1 MTNEQLCSLAQEGDH
16 SAETTLVENILPS
29 IQLTAAQ
36 IKERYPGLMLE
47 RDDLIQEALIGSM
60 RAIES
65 FDPESGNLFQT
76 YASAVAENAIYD
88 YVRKCISALPPSGR
102 ILSLDAP
109 APGTDPENNVTYA
122 EIIPDDFS
130 KNPEQLFIK
139 KETITEVRDA
149 LQMITER
156 ERTYLHYRYGF
167 MDDLPHDQTETAAHF
182 HLSLSR
188 AKSTESTA
196 LDNVRLELPW
206 WY

>member
-16 SAETTLVENILPS
+16 DAETTLIENVLPS

-60 RAIES
+60 RAIET
-65 FDPESGNLFQT
+65 FDLKSGNLFQT
-76 YASAVAENAIYD
+76 YASAVAENAMLD
-88 YVRKCISALPPSGR
+88 YVRKCISALPASGK
-102 ILSLDAP
+102 ITSLDAP
-109 APGTDPENNVTYA
+109 APGTEPEDNVTYA

-149 LQMITER
+149 LKMITER

-167 MDDLPHDQTETAAHF
+167 VDDLPHDQAETAAHV

-188 AKSTESTA
+188 ARSTERIA
-196 LDNVRLELPW
+196 LENVRLELPW